1 MSESKI
7 LLSVIVP
14 VYNAEK
20 YLERSLTSLVNQGIN
35 YSEYEIICVDDGSVD
50 GSKKIIESNQEK
62 YSCIK
67 YVKKEN
73 GGVSSARNK
82 GLDLAE
88 GEYVCFVDADDYVE
102 KNYLLELLS
111 NRENVDC
118 VACGL
123 KYVTEAN
130 KKEYEII
137 CHEDQVWENREDFV
151 KDYCKDGALRNIFF
165 GPCCKLYSRD
175 LIGDLRFNE
184 GLLSGED
191 IVFNLNY
198 LTRVKSIKVINKI
211 TYIALKHDNSA
222 TNSSALGYSPRAEH
236 GYTYIRDCIRQAR
249 KELGIDEEWLSNV
262 EKKKAPLLL
271 VTEIINLYS
280 KGSPYNKKQ
289 ALEKVR
295 LIFSDKEFMNNIKS
309 NSFFNSLK
317 SEKVAILCARLK
329 SPRFAAFL
337 CKKLFRRYYRK

>member
-1 MSESKI
+1 MSKNNV
-7 LLSVIVP
+7 LLSVIIP

-20 YLERSLTSLVNQGIN
+20 YISKCLNSLLKQTIDASV
-35 YSEYEIICVDDGSVD
+35 YEIICIDDGSID
-50 GSKKIIESNQEK
+50 DSCKIIGE
-62 YSCIK
+62 YSRNNFNIR
-67 YVKKEN
+67 YLLKKN
-73 GGVSSARNK
+73 GGVSSARNMGLENAK
-82 GLDLAE
+82 GK
-88 GEYVCFVDADDYVE
+88 YVCFVDADDYVE
-102 KNYLLELLS
+102 KNYLFELLS

-123 KYVTEAN
+123 KYVIEVN
-130 KKEYEII
+130 KKEHEII

-151 KDYCKDGALRNIFF
+151 KDYCKDRALRKIFF

-222 TNSSALGYSPRAEH
+222 TNSSALCYSPRAEH

-249 KELGIDEEWLSNV
+249 KELGVDEEWLSNV
-262 EKKKAPLLL
+262 EKKNAPLLL
-271 VTEIINLYS
+271 VNEIINLYS

-329 SPRFAAFL
+329 SPRLAAFL